1 VSGNF
6 SEQALLLG
14 NQNSLVGIIARPSSP
29 PRNSLPPDDMPAVV
43 ILNTGIV
50 HRVGHHRMYVSLS
63 RKLADAGHVVLRFD
77 LSGIGD
83 SEQRN
88 DKLSTIES
96 SLADIKEA
104 LDFLSATGQ
113 ASRFVLIGLC
123 SGADH
128 AVLYA
133 PTDSRVVGLVLMDP
147 TIPPTPRYYVHYILQ
162 RLTSLRNWVSV
173 TAGRSGLLS
182 MLRSQLVH
190 RLGPHRP
197 ASGLTLETLKFSPHL
212 GQCYAGSVANGIRIL
227 AAFTSISPRQ
237 TYRSQILDAFPQA
250 AFAGSLKL
258 EHFTHSDHLF
268 SDQSDRARLDQLVLD
283 WLRTLPIDTRSAAT
297 TRSISSSRG

>member
-1 VSGNF
+1 VNESF

-14 NQNSLVGIIARPSSP
+14 NRNSLVGIIARPSSP
-29 PRNSLPPDDMPAVV
+29 PPDEMPALV

-63 RKLADAGHVVLRFD
+63 RKLAAAGHVVLRFD

-88 DKLSTIES
+88 DKLSTIDS

-104 LDFLSATGQ
+104 LDFLAASGP

-133 PTDSRVVGLVLMDP
+133 PTDPRVAGLVLMDP

-182 MLRSQLVH
+182 MLRSQLAH
-190 RLGPHRP
+190 RFGAQRP
-197 ASGLTLETLKFSPHL
+197 ASGLTLESLKFSPHL
-212 GQCYAGSVANGIRIL
+212 GRCYADSVANGIRIL

-250 AFAGSLKL
+250 AFKGSLKL
-258 EHFTHSDHLF
+258 EHFTDSDHLF
-268 SDQSDRARLDQLVLD
+268 SAPNDRARLDQLVLD
-283 WLRTLPIDTRSAAT
+283 WLSELPTAVRSAAA
-297 TRSISSSRG
+297 TRRISSSRG

>member
-1 VSGNF
+1 VAGVSKNF

-14 NQNSLVGIIARPSSP
+14 NRKALVGIIARPSSP
-29 PRNSLPPDDMPAVV
+29 PSNEMPAVV

-63 RKLADAGHVVLRFD
+63 RMLAGAGHVVLRFD

-88 DKLSTIES
+88 DKLSPIDS

-104 LDFLSATGQ
+104 LDFLAATQQ

-128 AVLYA
+128 AILYG
-133 PTDSRVVGLVLMDP
+133 PTDPRVAGLVLLDP
-147 TIPPTPRYYVHYILQ
+147 SIPPTTRYYVHYILQ
-162 RLTSLRNWVSV
+162 RLTTLRNWASV
-173 TAGRSGLLS
+173 AAGRSGLLR
-182 MLRSQLVH
+182 MLASQLAD
-190 RLGPHRP
+190 RLGPRQP
-197 ASGLTLETLKFSPHL
+197 RSGLTLETLIFSPHL
-212 GQCYAGSVANGIRIL
+212 KHCYENSVANGIRIL

-250 AFAGSLKL
+250 AFKDSLKL
-258 EHFTHSDHLF
+258 EDFTHSDHLF
-268 SDQSDRARLDQLVLD
+268 SDQNDRFRLEQLVLD
-283 WLRTLPIDTRSAAT
+283 WISALPTVARTPSPAEKPQA
-297 TRSISSSRG
+297 

>member
-1 VSGNF
+1 MSEKF

-14 NQNSLVGIIARPSSP
+14 NRETLVGIIARPSSP
-29 PRNSLPPDDMPAVV
+29 PASEMPAVV

-50 HRVGHHRMYVSLS
+50 HRVGHHRMCVSLS
-63 RKLADAGHVVLRFD
+63 RKLAAAGHLVLRFD

-88 DKLSTIES
+88 DKLSTIDS
-96 SLADIKEA
+96 SLADIREV
-104 LDFLSATGQ
+104 LDFLATSGQ
-113 ASRFVLIGLC
+113 ATRFVLIGLC

-133 PTDSRVVGLVLMDP
+133 PTDPRVVGLVLMDP
-147 TIPPTPRYYVHYILQ
+147 TIPPTTRYYLHYILQ
-162 RLTSLRNWVSV
+162 RLTSLRNWISV
-173 TAGRSGLLS
+173 AAGRSGLLR
-182 MLRSQLVH
+182 MLRLQLVY
-190 RLGPHRP
+190 RWRRRKPS
-197 ASGLTLETLKFSPHL
+197 SGLTLESLKFSPHL
-212 GQCYAGSVANGIRIL
+212 KQCYANSVGNGIRIL

-237 TYRSQILDAFPQA
+237 TYQSQILDAFPQA
-250 AFAGSLKL
+250 AFEDRLKL

-283 WLRTLPIDTRSAAT
+283 WLNSLPTDARSAAT
-297 TRSISSSRG
+297 ARSISSSRG

>member
-1 VSGNF
+1 MNGNF

-14 NQNSLVGIIARPSSP
+14 NRKSLVGIIARPSSP
-29 PRNSLPPDDMPAVV
+29 PPHELPAVV

-63 RKLADAGHVVLRFD
+63 RKLAGAGHVVLRFD

-88 DKLSTIES
+88 DKLSTIGS

-104 LDFLSATGQ
+104 LDFLAASGQ

-133 PTDSRVVGLVLMDP
+133 PTDPRVAGLVLMDP
-147 TIPPTPRYYVHYILQ
+147 TIPPTTRYYSYYILQ
-162 RLTSLRNWVSV
+162 RLTNLRNWVSLA
-173 TAGRSGLLS
+173 AGRSGLLS
-182 MLRSQLVH
+182 LLRSQLAH
-190 RLGPHRP
+190 RLRP
-197 ASGLTLETLKFSPHL
+197 QQTASGLTLETLKFSPHL
-212 GQCYAGSVANGIRIL
+212 KECYANSVAHGIRIL
-227 AAFTSISPRQ
+227 AAFTSLSPRH
-237 TYRSQILDAFPQA
+237 TYQSQILDAFPQA
-250 AFAGSLKL
+250 DFKNSLKL
-258 EHFTHSDHLF
+258 EHFTDSDHLF
-268 SDQSDRARLDQLVLD
+268 SNPDDRSRLNQSVLE
-283 WLRTLPIDTRSAAT
+283 WLSTLPTDARNAAT

>member
-1 VSGNF
+1 MSEKF

-14 NQNSLVGIIARPSSP
+14 SRKTLVGIIARPSAP
-29 PRNSLPPDDMPAVV
+29 PPSEMPAVV

-63 RKLADAGHVVLRFD
+63 RKLAAAGHVVLRFD

-83 SEQRN
+83 SEQRH
-88 DKLSTIES
+88 DKLSTIDS
-96 SLADIKEA
+96 SLADIGEV
-104 LDFLSATGQ
+104 LDFLATRGQ
-113 ASRFVLIGLC
+113 ASRIVLIGLC

-133 PTDSRVVGLVLMDP
+133 PTDPRVIGLVLLDP
-147 TIPPTPRYYVHYILQ
+147 TIPPTTRYYFHYILQ
-162 RLTSLRNWVSV
+162 RLTSVRNWISV
-173 TAGRSGLLS
+173 AAGRSGLLS

-190 RLGPHRP
+190 RLRPHRP
-197 ASGLTLETLKFSPHL
+197 ASVLTLETLKFSPHL
-212 GQCYAGSVANGIRIL
+212 KQCYANAVTNGIRIL

-250 AFAGSLKL
+250 AFKDSLKL

-268 SDQSDRARLDQLVLD
+268 SDQNERARLDQLVLD
-283 WLRTLPIDTRSAAT
+283 WLSTLPTDTRSAAT
-297 TRSISSSRG
+297 ARSISSSKG

>member
-1 VSGNF
+1 VSENF

-14 NQNSLVGIIARPSSP
+14 NRKALVGIIARPSSP
-29 PRNSLPPDDMPAVV
+29 PPNEMPAVV

-63 RKLADAGHVVLRFD
+63 RKLAGAGHVVLRFD

-88 DKLSTIES
+88 DKLSTIDS

-104 LDFLSATGQ
+104 LDFLAASRQ

-128 AVLYA
+128 AVLYG
-133 PTDSRVVGLVLMDP
+133 PTDPRVAGLVLMDP
-147 TIPPTPRYYVHYILQ
+147 SIPPTTRYYVHYIWQ
-162 RLTSLRNWVSV
+162 RLTSLRNWGSV
-173 TAGRSGLLS
+173 AAGRSGLLR
-182 MLRSQLVH
+182 MLASQLAY
-190 RLGPHRP
+190 RLGPRRP
-197 ASGLTLETLKFSPHL
+197 RSGLTLDTLKFSPHL
-212 GQCYAGSVANGIRIL
+212 KRCYENSVANGIRIL

-237 TYRSQILDAFPQA
+237 TYRLQILDAFPQA
-250 AFAGSLKL
+250 AFKGSLKL
-258 EHFTHSDHLF
+258 EYFTHSDHLF
-268 SDQSDRARLDQLVLD
+268 SDQTDRFRLDQLVLD
-283 WLRTLPIDTRSAAT
+283 WISALPAVARTPSPAEKPQA
-297 TRSISSSRG
+297 

>member
-14 NQNSLVGIIARPSSP
+14 NRNALVGIIARPSSP
-29 PRNSLPPDDMPAVV
+29 PPNEMPAVV

-63 RKLADAGHVVLRFD
+63 RKLARAGHVVLRFD

-83 SEQRN
+83 SEQRH
-88 DKLSTIES
+88 DKLSPIES

-104 LDFLSATGQ
+104 LDFLAASRQ

-128 AVLYA
+128 AVLYG
-133 PTDSRVVGLVLMDP
+133 PTDPRVAGLVLMDP
-147 TIPPTPRYYVHYILQ
+147 SIPPTTRYYVHYIWQ
-162 RLTSLRNWVSV
+162 RLASLRNWGSV
-173 TAGRSGLLS
+173 AAGRSGLLR
-182 MLRSQLVH
+182 MLAAQLAY
-190 RLGPHRP
+190 RLGPRRP
-197 ASGLTLETLKFSPHL
+197 RSGLTLETLKFSPHL
-212 GQCYAGSVANGIRIL
+212 NHCYENSVANGIRIL

-237 TYRSQILDAFPQA
+237 TYRLQILDAFPQA
-250 AFAGSLKL
+250 AFKNSLKL
-258 EHFTHSDHLF
+258 EYFTHSDHLF
-268 SDQSDRARLDQLVLD
+268 SDQTDRLRLDQLVLD
-283 WLRTLPIDTRSAAT
+283 WISTLPTAA
-297 TRSISSSRG
+297 RPPSPAEKPQA

>member
-1 VSGNF
+1 MSENF
-6 SEQALLLG
+6 SEQAVLLG
-14 NQNSLVGIIARPSSP
+14 SRSALVGIITQPCSP
-29 PRNSLPPDDMPAVV
+29 PPTEKPAVV

-50 HRVGHHRMYVSLS
+50 HRVGHHRMYVSLA
-63 RKLADAGHVVLRFD
+63 RKLAEAGHVVLRFD

-88 DKLSTIES
+88 DKLSTIDS

-104 LDFLSATGQ
+104 LDFLA
-113 ASRFVLIGLC
+113 ANRHAARFVLIGLC

-133 PTDSRVVGLVLMDP
+133 HSDPRVTGLVLMDP
-147 TIPPTPRYYVHYILQ
+147 SIPPTTRYYVHYILQ
-162 RLTSLRNWVSV
+162 RLTSLQNWASV
-173 TAGRSGLLS
+173 AAGRSGLLRL
-182 MLRSQLVH
+182 LRSQLAH
-190 RLGPHRP
+190 RVGPRRA

-212 GQCYAGSVANGIRIL
+212 GQCYAGSIANGIRIL

-237 TYRSQILDAFPQA
+237 TYQSQILDAFPQA
-250 AFAGSLKL
+250 AFKDSLKL

-268 SDQSDRARLDQLVLD
+268 SDPNDRSRLDQVVLD
-283 WLRTLPIDTRSAAT
+283 WLGALPAAT
-297 TRSISSSRG
+297 PAPSSAEKSQA

>member
-1 VSGNF
+1 VSGKF

-14 NQNSLVGIIARPSSP
+14 KRESLVGIIARPSSP
-29 PRNSLPPDDMPAVV
+29 PPDEMPAVV

-50 HRVGHHRMYVSLS
+50 HRVGHHRMYVSMS
-63 RKLADAGHVVLRFD
+63 RKLAAAGHVVLRFD

-88 DKLSTIES
+88 DKLSTINS

-104 LDFLSATGQ
+104 LDFLAANKL

-133 PTDSRVVGLVLMDP
+133 AADPRVVGLVLMDP
-147 TIPPTPRYYVHYILQ
+147 TIPPTTRYYVHYILQ
-162 RLTSLRNWVSV
+162 RLTTLRNWASV
-173 TAGRSGLLS
+173 AAGRSGLLS
-182 MLRSQLVH
+182 MLRSQLAY
-190 RLGPHRP
+190 RLRP
-197 ASGLTLETLKFSPHL
+197 SRGSSGLTLETLKFSPHL
-212 GQCYAGSVANGIRIL
+212 GQSYAGSVAHGVRIL

-237 TYRSQILDAFPQA
+237 TYRSQILEAFPQT
-250 AFAGSLKL
+250 AFEDSLRL
-258 EHFTHSDHLF
+258 EHFSHSDHLF
-268 SDQSDRARLDQLVLD
+268 SDRNDRSRLDQLVLD
-283 WLRTLPIDTRSAAT
+283 WLGALPRDARSAAT
-297 TRSISSSRG
+297 TSSISSSRG

>member
-1 VSGNF
+1 VSGKF

-14 NQNSLVGIIARPSSP
+14 KRETLVGIIARPSSP
-29 PRNSLPPDDMPAVV
+29 PPDERAAVV

-63 RKLADAGHVVLRFD
+63 RKLAAAGHVVLRFD

-88 DKLSTIES
+88 DKLSTINS
-96 SLADIKEA
+96 NLADIKEA
-104 LDFLSATGQ
+104 LDFLAANKL

-133 PTDSRVVGLVLMDP
+133 PADPRVVGLVLMDP
-147 TIPPTPRYYVHYILQ
+147 TIPPTTRYYFHYILQ
-162 RLTSLRNWVSV
+162 RLTNLRNWASV
-173 TAGRSGLLS
+173 AAGRSGLLN
-182 MLRSQLVH
+182 MLRSQLSY
-190 RLGPHRP
+190 RLRPHRRSS
-197 ASGLTLETLKFSPHL
+197 SGLTLETLKFSPHL
-212 GQCYAGSVANGIRIL
+212 GRCYAHSVANGVRIL

-237 TYRSQILDAFPQA
+237 TYRAQILEAFPQV
-250 AFAGSLKL
+250 AFEDTLRL
-258 EHFTHSDHLF
+258 EHFAHSDHLF
-268 SDQSDRARLDQLVLD
+268 SEPNDRARLNQLVLD
-283 WLRTLPIDTRSAAT
+283 WLSTLPAAARTPAAT
-297 TRSISSSRG
+297 RNISSNRG

>member
-1 VSGNF
+1 MSEKF

-14 NQNSLVGIIARPSSP
+14 NRETLVGIIARPSSP
-29 PRNSLPPDDMPAVV
+29 PASEMPAVV

-63 RKLADAGHVVLRFD
+63 RKLAAAGHLVLRFD

-88 DKLSTIES
+88 DRLSTIES
-96 SLADIKEA
+96 SLADIREA
-104 LDFLSATGQ
+104 LDFLATSGQ

-133 PTDSRVVGLVLMDP
+133 PSDPRVVGLVLMDP
-147 TIPPTPRYYVHYILQ
+147 TIPPTARYYAHYILQ
-162 RLTSLRNWVSV
+162 RLTNLRNWASV
-173 TAGRSGLLS
+173 AAGRSGLLR
-182 MLRSQLVH
+182 MLWSQLAH
-190 RLGPHRP
+190 RLRPRSP
-197 ASGLTLETLKFSPHL
+197 ASGLTLDTLKFSPHL
-212 GQCYAGSVANGIRIL
+212 KQCYANSVANGIRIF

-250 AFAGSLKL
+250 AFEDRLKL

-268 SDQSDRARLDQLVLD
+268 SDQNERARLDQLVLD
-283 WLRTLPIDTRSAAT
+283 WLNALPTDTRSAAT
-297 TRSISSSRG
+297 ARSISSSRG

>member
-1 VSGNF
+1 MSGKF

-14 NQNSLVGIIARPSSP
+14 KRETLVGIIARPSSP
-29 PRNSLPPDDMPAVV
+29 PPDEMPAVV

-50 HRVGHHRMYVSLS
+50 HRVGHHRMYVSMA
-63 RKLADAGHVVLRFD
+63 RKLAAAGHVVLRFD
-77 LSGIGD
+77 LSGVGD

-88 DKLSTIES
+88 DNLSTINS

-104 LDFLSATGQ
+104 LDFLAANKL

-133 PTDSRVVGLVLMDP
+133 PADPRVAGLVLMDP
-147 TIPPTPRYYVHYILQ
+147 TIPPTTRYYFHYILQ
-162 RLTSLRNWVSV
+162 RLTNLRNWASV
-173 TAGRSGLLS
+173 AAGRSGLLS
-182 MLRSQLVH
+182 MLRSQLAY
-190 RLGPHRP
+190 RLRP
-197 ASGLTLETLKFSPHL
+197 RHGSSSGLTLETLKFSPHL
-212 GQCYAGSVANGIRIL
+212 GQCYADSVANGVRIL

-237 TYRSQILDAFPQA
+237 TYRSQILEAFPQMA
-250 AFAGSLKL
+250 LEDGLRL
-258 EHFTHSDHLF
+258 EHFAHSDHLF

-283 WLRTLPIDTRSAAT
+283 WLRALPSETRSAAT

>member
-1 VSGNF
+1 VAGVSENY

-14 NQNSLVGIIARPSSP
+14 DRKALVGIIARPSSP
-29 PRNSLPPDDMPAVV
+29 ASNEMPTVV

-63 RKLADAGHVVLRFD
+63 RMLAGAGHAVLRFD

-88 DKLSTIES
+88 DKLSAIDS

-104 LDFLSATGQ
+104 LDFLAQTQQ

-128 AVLYA
+128 AVLYG
-133 PTDSRVVGLVLMDP
+133 PTDPRVVGLVLMDP
-147 TIPPTPRYYVHYILQ
+147 SIPPTARYYVHYILQ
-162 RLTSLRNWVSV
+162 RLTSLRNWGSV
-173 TAGRSGLLS
+173 AAGRSGLLR
-182 MLRSQLVH
+182 MLMSQLAY
-190 RLGPHRP
+190 RLHSRRP
-197 ASGLTLETLKFSPHL
+197 ASGLMLETLKFSPHL
-212 GQCYAGSVANGIRIL
+212 EQCYANSVANGIRFL
-227 AAFTSISPRQ
+227 VAFTSISPRQ

-250 AFAGSLKL
+250 AFKDRLKL
-258 EHFTHSDHLF
+258 EYFTHSDHLF
-268 SDQSDRARLDQLVLD
+268 SDQNDRRRLDQMVLD
-283 WLRTLPIDTRSAAT
+283 WLSALPTAARTPSSAEKPQA
-297 TRSISSSRG
+297 

>member
-1 VSGNF
+1 MSENF

-14 NQNSLVGIIARPSSP
+14 NRKALVGIVARPSSP
-29 PRNSLPPDDMPAVV
+29 PPNEMPAVV

-63 RKLADAGHVVLRFD
+63 RMLAGAGHVVLRFD

-88 DKLSTIES
+88 DKLSPIDS

-104 LDFLSATGQ
+104 LDFLAATQQ

-128 AVLYA
+128 AILYG
-133 PTDSRVVGLVLMDP
+133 PTDPRVAGLVLMDP
-147 TIPPTPRYYVHYILQ
+147 SIPPTVRYYFHYILQ
-162 RLTSLRNWVSV
+162 RLTTLRHWGSV
-173 TAGRSGLLS
+173 AAGRSGLLR
-182 MLRSQLVH
+182 MLASQLVY
-190 RLGPHRP
+190 RLGPRRP
-197 ASGLTLETLKFSPHL
+197 RSGLTLDTLKFSPHL
-212 GQCYAGSVANGIRIL
+212 KQCYENSVANGIRIL

-237 TYRSQILDAFPQA
+237 TYRLQILDAFPLA
-250 AFAGSLKL
+250 DFKDSLKL
-258 EHFTHSDHLF
+258 EYFTHSDHLF
-268 SDQSDRARLDQLVLD
+268 SDQTDRFRLDQLVLD
-283 WLRTLPIDTRSAAT
+283 WLSALPMAARTPSPAEKPQA
-297 TRSISSSRG
+297 

>member
-1 VSGNF
+1 MSENF

-14 NQNSLVGIIARPSSP
+14 NRSTLVGIIAQPSSP
-29 PRNSLPPDDMPAVV
+29 APDNMPAVV

-50 HRVGHHRMYVSLS
+50 HRVGHNRMYVTLS
-63 RKLADAGHVVLRFD
+63 RMLAGAGHVVLRFD

-83 SEQRN
+83 SEQRA
-88 DKLSTIES
+88 DKLSTIDS

-104 LDFLSATGQ
+104 LDFLAASRQ

-133 PTDSRVVGLVLMDP
+133 PTDPRVVGLVLMDP
-147 TIPPTPRYYVHYILQ
+147 TIPPTTRYYAHYILQ
-162 RLTSLRNWVSV
+162 RLTSLRNWASV
-173 TAGRSGLLS
+173 AAGRSGLLR
-182 MLRSQLVH
+182 MLRSQLAH
-190 RLGPHRP
+190 RLRPRAP

-212 GQCYAGSVANGIRIL
+212 EQCYANSVANGIRIL

-237 TYRSQILDAFPQA
+237 TYLSQILDAFPQA
-250 AFAGSLKL
+250 AFKDNLKL
-258 EHFTHSDHLF
+258 EHFTNSDHLF
-268 SDQSDRARLDQLVLD
+268 SDQNDRSRLNQLVLD
-283 WLRTLPIDTRSAAT
+283 WLSALATDTRSAASA
-297 TRSISSSRG
+297 RSISSSSG

>member
-14 NQNSLVGIIARPSSP
+14 NRKALVGIIARPSSP
-29 PRNSLPPDDMPAVV
+29 PSNDIPAVV

-63 RKLADAGHVVLRFD
+63 RMLARAGHLVLRFD

-88 DKLSTIES
+88 DKLSTIDS

-104 LDFLSATGQ
+104 LDFLAATQQ

-128 AVLYA
+128 AVLYG
-133 PTDSRVVGLVLMDP
+133 PTDPRVVGLVLMDP
-147 TIPPTPRYYVHYILQ
+147 SIPPTTRYYVHYILQ
-162 RLTSLRNWVSV
+162 RLTSLRNWGSV
-173 TAGRSGLLS
+173 AAGRSGLLR
-182 MLRSQLVH
+182 MLASQLAY
-190 RLGPHRP
+190 RLRP
-197 ASGLTLETLKFSPHL
+197 CRPTSGLTLETLKFSPHL
-212 GQCYAGSVANGIRIL
+212 EQCYENSVANGIRIL

-237 TYRSQILDAFPQA
+237 TYRSQILDAFPKA
-250 AFAGSLKL
+250 AFKDRLRL
-258 EHFTHSDHLF
+258 EYFIHSDHLF
-268 SDQSDRARLDQLVLD
+268 SDQNDRSRLDQLVLD
-283 WLRTLPIDTRSAAT
+283 WIGALPAAART
-297 TRSISSSRG
+297 SSPAEKPQA

>member
-1 VSGNF
+1 VAGVSEKF

-14 NQNSLVGIIARPSSP
+14 SRSTLVGIVAQPASP
-29 PRNSLPPDDMPAVV
+29 PPRDMPAVV

-63 RKLADAGHVVLRFD
+63 RMLAAAGHVVLRFD

-88 DKLSTIES
+88 DKLSTIDS

-104 LDFLSATGQ
+104 LDFLAASRQ

-128 AVLYA
+128 AVLYGA
-133 PTDSRVVGLVLMDP
+133 TDPRVAGLVLMDP
-147 TIPPTPRYYVHYILQ
+147 SIPPTPRYYLHYILQ
-162 RLTSLRNWVSV
+162 RLTSLRNWASV
-173 TAGRSGLLS
+173 AAGRSGLLGL
-182 MLRSQLVH
+182 LRSQLAH
-190 RLGPHRP
+190 RLGTRPP
-197 ASGLTLETLKFSPHL
+197 ASGLTLESLKFSPHL
-212 GQCYAGSVANGIRIL
+212 KECYESAVSNGIRIL

-237 TYRSQILDAFPQA
+237 TYQSQILDAFPQA
-250 AFAGSLKL
+250 AFRDSLKL
-258 EHFTHSDHLF
+258 EHFAHSDHLF
-268 SDQSDRARLDQLVLD
+268 SDPSDRARLDQLVLD
-283 WLRTLPIDTRSAAT
+283 WVGALPAVPGTVSSAEKPQA
-297 TRSISSSRG
+297 

>member
-1 VSGNF
+1 MSENF

-14 NQNSLVGIIARPSSP
+14 NRNALVGIIARPSSP
-29 PRNSLPPDDMPAVV
+29 PPNELPAVV

-63 RKLADAGHVVLRFD
+63 RMLAGAGHVVLRFD

-88 DKLSTIES
+88 DKLSTIDS

-104 LDFLSATGQ
+104 LDFLAATQQ

-128 AVLYA
+128 AVLYG
-133 PTDSRVVGLVLMDP
+133 PTDPRVIGLVLMDP
-147 TIPPTPRYYVHYILQ
+147 SIPPTTRYYVHYILQ
-162 RLTSLRNWVSV
+162 RLTSLRNWSSV
-173 TAGRSGLLS
+173 AAGRSGLLR
-182 MLRSQLVH
+182 MLTSQLAY
-190 RLGPHRP
+190 RLRP
-197 ASGLTLETLKFSPHL
+197 RRLTSALTLETLKFSPHL
-212 GQCYAGSVANGIRIL
+212 EQCYENSVANGIRIL

-237 TYRSQILDAFPQA
+237 TYRSQILDAFPRA
-250 AFAGSLKL
+250 AFKDRLQL
-258 EHFTHSDHLF
+258 EYFTHSDHLF
-268 SDQSDRARLDQLVLD
+268 SDQNDRSRLDQLVLD
-283 WLRTLPIDTRSAAT
+283 WISALPVAGRTPSPAEKPQA
-297 TRSISSSRG
+297 

>member
-1 VSGNF
+1 MSENF

-14 NQNSLVGIIARPSSP
+14 NRKALVGIVARPSSP
-29 PRNSLPPDDMPAVV
+29 PPNEMPAVV

-63 RKLADAGHVVLRFD
+63 RMLAGAGHVVLRFD

-88 DKLSTIES
+88 DKLSPIDS

-104 LDFLSATGQ
+104 LDFLAATQQ

-128 AVLYA
+128 AILYG
-133 PTDSRVVGLVLMDP
+133 PTDPRVAGLVLMDP
-147 TIPPTPRYYVHYILQ
+147 SIPPTTRYYVHYILQ
-162 RLTSLRNWVSV
+162 RLTTLRHWGSV
-173 TAGRSGLLS
+173 AAGRSGLLR
-182 MLRSQLVH
+182 MLASQLVY
-190 RLGPHRP
+190 RLGPRRP
-197 ASGLTLETLKFSPHL
+197 RSGLTLDTLKFSPHL
-212 GQCYAGSVANGIRIL
+212 KQCYENSVANGIRIL

-237 TYRSQILDAFPQA
+237 TYRLQILDAFPLA
-250 AFAGSLKL
+250 DFKDSLKL
-258 EHFTHSDHLF
+258 EYFTHSDHLF
-268 SDQSDRARLDQLVLD
+268 SDQTDRFRLDQLVLD
-283 WLRTLPIDTRSAAT
+283 WLSALPMAARTPSPAEKPQA
-297 TRSISSSRG
+297 

>member
-1 VSGNF
+1 VSENF

-14 NQNSLVGIIARPSSP
+14 SRNSLVGIVARPSSP
-29 PRNSLPPDDMPAVV
+29 PSNEMAAVV

-63 RKLADAGHVVLRFD
+63 RKLAGAGHVVLRFD

-83 SEQRN
+83 SEQRH
-88 DKLSTIES
+88 DKLSTIDS

-104 LDFLSATGQ
+104 LDFLSAGGQ

-133 PTDSRVVGLVLMDP
+133 PTDPRVAGLVLMDP
-147 TIPPTPRYYVHYILQ
+147 TIPPTTRYYVHYILQ

-173 TAGRSGLLS
+173 TAGRSGLLR
-182 MLRSQLVH
+182 MLRSQLAH

-197 ASGLTLETLKFSPHL
+197 ASGLTLESLKFSPHL
-212 GQCYAGSVANGIRIL
+212 GQCYANSVANGVQIL

-237 TYRSQILDAFPQA
+237 TYRSQILDAFPKA
-250 AFAGSLKL
+250 AFKESLKL
-258 EHFTHSDHLF
+258 EHFAHSDHLF
-268 SDQSDRARLDQLVLD
+268 SDQKDRARLDQLVLD
-283 WLRTLPIDTRSAAT
+283 WLIALPTVTRSAAAA
-297 TRSISSSRG
+297 RSISSSRG